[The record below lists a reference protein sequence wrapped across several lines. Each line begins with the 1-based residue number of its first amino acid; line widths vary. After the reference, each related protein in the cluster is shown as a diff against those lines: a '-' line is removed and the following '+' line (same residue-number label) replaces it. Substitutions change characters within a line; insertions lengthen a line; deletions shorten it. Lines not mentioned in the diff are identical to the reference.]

1 MIKHLNRDS
10 ARKEDLRRKDTLDQ
24 SWKTGNSYVWGIA
37 QSKAWTT
44 SEDLARWESFPLPA

>member
-24 SWKTGNSYVWGIA
+24 SWKTGNSYVWGAA